1 MNNAAKSDALFEKA
15 IAAHQSGDLAQAG
28 ALYKQLLKQR
38 PGHSSAWINLGQL
51 QRKQGKGAE
60 AIASYQQASKL
71 PQPPVELYFN
81 LGNLYL
87 AQGEFE
93 KALAA
98 YQQVLQQCPDHLAA
112 LQHKG
117 MALRMAGRLQDA
129 SDVFGLVLNQTPNH
143 HASLLERGNLERA
156 LRRPE
161 SAKQSYQHLVH
172 HYPDDW
178 KAHYTMARLLFD
190 LREVESGQ
198 GYLNRAIQLPEDPA
212 AVLQPL
218 AQSFI
223 SEGRYSDAY
232 GVLQQLLQAV
242 PDHPAAQL
250 QLGKVLVRLGRSKE
264 ANALFQQLSASTDI
278 GLLTQLANVS
288 MDINDWQ
295 PALTLLR
302 RVIELEP
309 QCIDGYLNLA
319 SGCVTAWQ
327 LNEALTVLEQNK
339 AVIGDHSALPALMGS
354 IHSKRG
360 DVESALNIYRKEPS
374 SHHNKQNAQLNFA
387 SLYSDQLTSE
397 DNFQQHLRSAAQ
409 QQQGVTPVQRW
420 ANNPNPDRPLRIAY
434 VTADLH
440 HQHPVD
446 IYLQPVFSQHDQS
459 QYSVTIYYSGV
470 GYDDRT
476 RRAKGLVAHWHD
488 VYGWPDERLH
498 CQIESDQ
505 IDILIDLSGHTGRNR
520 LSLFARHPAPLQ
532 VAMVAYPHSTG
543 LDAMDYILGDPIFTP
558 PEQAHLYSEQLLRL
572 DRCIFCYPADLHP
585 VNSPRDERDEV
596 IFGSFNNVPKLTP
609 STIRLWAEI
618 LHQVAN
624 SKLLLK
630 APSFQDPGCVERYHG
645 LFLEAGIPAERLVF
659 RGPTGLDEMM
669 REYRDMDIALDP
681 FPFNGGTTSQQAL
694 WAGTPLVTLAGASFN
709 QRMGASIL
717 THLGHPE
724 WVAES
729 KDEYVQTAV
738 NLASDQ
744 ARLREIHW
752 MLPQQMQQSVLTDS
766 YGYTRNLERLLRRIW
781 RQWCTKQVGE
791 RA

>member
-1 MNNAAKSDALFEKA
+1 VNNATKSDVLFKKA
-15 IAAHQSGDLAQAG
+15 ITAHKSGDLAQAEEF
-28 ALYKQLLKQR
+28 YKQLLKQR
-38 PGHSSAWINLGQL
+38 PDYSSAWINLGQL
-51 QRKQGKGAE
+51 QRKQGKDTE
-60 AIASYQQASKL
+60 AIGSYQHASKL
-71 PQPPVELYFN
+71 PKPPVELFFN

-87 AQGEFE
+87 AQSKFE
-93 KALAA
+93 KALVE
-98 YQQVLQQCPDHLAA
+98 YKQVLQLYPDHLAA
-112 LQHKG
+112 LQQKG
-117 MALRMAGRLQDA
+117 MALRMAGRLQEA
-129 SDVFGLVLNQTPNH
+129 SDVFGLVLHKTPNH
-143 HASLLERGNLERA
+143 HASLLERGNIERA

-161 SAKQSYQHLVH
+161 SAKQSYQQLVH
-172 HYPDDW
+172 HYSDDW
-178 KAHYTMARLLFD
+178 KSHYAMARLLFD
-190 LREVESGQ
+190 LKEVENGQ
-198 GYLNRAIQLPEDPA
+198 GYLNRAIELSKDPA
-212 AVLQPL
+212 EVLQPL

-223 SEGRYSDAY
+223 SEGRYSEAY
-232 GVLQQLLQAV
+232 SVLQQLLQAA
-242 PDHPAAQL
+242 PNHLATQL

-264 ANALFQQLSASTDI
+264 ANALFQQLSTSTDI
-278 GLLTQLANVS
+278 GLLTQLANVL
-288 MDINDWQ
+288 MDINEWQ

-339 AVIGDHSALPALMGS
+339 AVIGEHSALPALMGS

-360 DVESALNIYRKEPS
+360 DIESALNIYRKELS
-374 SHHNKQNAQLNFA
+374 SHQNKQSARLNFA

-397 DNFQQHLRSAAQ
+397 DNFQQHLCSAAQ

-420 ANNPNPDRPLRIAY
+420 ANNPNPDRPLRIGY

-459 QYSVTIYYSGV
+459 QYSVTIYYNGV

-476 RRAKGLVAHWHD
+476 RRAKGLVAHWHE

-505 IDILIDLSGHTGRNR
+505 IDILIDLSGHTNRNR

-532 VAMVAYPHSTG
+532 VAMVAYPHTTG
-543 LDAMDYILGDPIFTP
+543 LDAMDYILGDPILTP

-585 VNSPRDERDEV
+585 VNAPRDERDEV

-609 STIRLWAEI
+609 STIRIWAKI

-630 APSFQDPGCVERYHG
+630 APSFQDSGCVERYQG
-645 LFLEAGIPAERLVF
+645 LFLDAGVSAGRLIF
-659 RGPTGLDEMM
+659 RGPTSLDQMM

-694 WAGTPLVTLAGASFN
+694 WAGTPLVSLAGASFN

-717 THLGHPE
+717 SHLGRPE
-724 WVAES
+724 WVARSEE
-729 KDEYVQTAV
+729 EYVQIAV
-738 NLASDQ
+738 NLASDKT
-744 ARLREIHW
+744 RLREIHRI
-752 MLPQQMQQSVLTDS
+752 LPQQMQQSVLTDS

-781 RQWCTKQVGE
+781 RQWCTKQAGE